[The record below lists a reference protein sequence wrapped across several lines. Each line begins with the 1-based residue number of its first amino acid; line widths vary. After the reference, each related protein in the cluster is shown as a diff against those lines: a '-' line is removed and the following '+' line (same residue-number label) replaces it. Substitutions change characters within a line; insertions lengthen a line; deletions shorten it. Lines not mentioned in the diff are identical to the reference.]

1 MNFDASCYL
10 LPRFRLP
17 FAQAIDYCH
26 RQHSTLLTLSS
37 SREMR
42 NILVHTNANERTWLS
57 LSTRHMAEH
66 NVLTWQ
72 TTGGLHVQD
81 LPWFDAD
88 SSTNGYAPQLGCV
101 AYSNTQSDAH
111 NAFTH
116 FYTCDLP
123 FYFVCE
129 RNVSAVDIRVAL
141 RSQLKQV
148 NDAVQMDKHALLT
161 HAAHTMMQPMKQ

>member
-1 MNFDASCYL
+1 MRGVFEHVGMVCL
-10 LPRFRLP
+10 VLP
-17 FAQAIDYCH
+17 
-26 RQHSTLLTLSS
+26 
-37 SREMR
+37 
-42 NILVHTNANERTWLS
+42 
-57 LSTRHMAEH
+57 
-66 NVLTWQ
+66 
-72 TTGGLHVQD
+72 D
-81 LPWFDAD
+81 LPLPLPTHPPLRHTDC
-88 SSTNGYAPQLGCV
+88 G
-101 AYSNTQSDAH
+101 QSDAH